1 MIDSQNAARDRQA
14 PELRTSRTILRPL
27 RESDVSQ
34 LHALWTSPGV
44 RRFLWDDETIPLE
57 RTRETV
63 QQSVA
68 LFARYGFGLWGMWPA
83 DRGALAGFVGLWPFR
98 DPPEFELLYG
108 TAEDLW
114 GHGYAPEIANAV
126 VDYCFESLNLV
137 EVRASTDAPNVA
149 SIRVLGKLGFAFVR
163 RDLVDGR
170 DTVFYALRRPTT
182 ISAPCTPSDAPRSS
196 LPSSSL

>member
-114 GHGYAPEIANAV
+114 GRGYAPDLYVLEG
-126 VDYCFESLNLV
+126 DGL
-137 EVRASTDAPNVA
+137 DAA
-149 SIRVLGKLGFAFVR
+149 MSYLKH
-163 RDLVDGR
+163 
-170 DTVFYALRRPTT
+170 
-182 ISAPCTPSDAPRSS
+182 
-196 LPSSSL
+196 